1 MKRLI
6 PLFFSLLFCVGLM
19 PETSATHTKGGNF
32 WVEQLTS
39 CTYRVYFRD
48 YTSCEAA
55 NFTNLNS
62 VYSGPFNNPGGL
74 SITGTGCGTPVA
86 LGGWTLASQQEVTPL
101 CPISTA
107 VLNYTNCDVNNPNP
121 SPIVPGHW
129 ERIGYR
135 DYDFCGI
142 ACSNVRISYTACCW
156 GNPALNI
163 VGPPDEY
170 QYIDLNLIP
179 SDAGSP
185 VPHSSIP
192 HYVDAGER
200 SRISLG
206 HSDPDGDSLAYS
218 LVPLLDNM
226 GIPHSY
232 QPGYSATQP
241 MGPFWTVFLNPESG
255 VLTID
260 DVGGGVLGT
269 YVIAYE
275 VREYKAGALISTTHV
290 PFEITTV
297 DNTSTPISARAK
309 IDTTGLG
316 SSISGGSWLGG
327 NTFSGS
333 VGTQLQIPMNAIDP
347 DPADLTWMTLHS
359 VMPGGAVLKDAATN
373 TIVDTLNGL
382 APAGIVEWT
391 PPAPGRYSFE
401 IQLDNP
407 TECGV
412 YLKEQNS
419 YVYTVVVDSCDLV
432 VGISPD
438 SVGICTGSFAQATA
452 VPITGTPVTYLW
464 SDGSTAPTISVGF
477 GGIYTV
483 WVTDANGCVATDTLI
498 VTEEFVPAG
507 LAGPDT
513 LVCPWLPTY
522 TTGSAAIPGYTYNW
536 YETSTPGTTLATTS
550 QYTLPLV
557 SGDSISLT
565 LEVTSPNG
573 CMALDVVEI
582 LVEEIDTVVIN
593 FVPDTVCVGD
603 TVMLDIGVPMLPGS
617 VQTITFDGN
626 ATVIQGTAPFVEVM
640 WTQAGTGFVHVMI
653 DNACG
658 AIDTLQIPIVV
669 SGDCVWPG
677 DTDTDGIANNA
688 DLLNIG
694 LGFGTTGPARTGASI
709 SWTAQP
715 FSPWAASAPTGENYA
730 HADTDGNGTINDDDT
745 LAVVQ
750 NYGLMH
756 LKNEGSEGGPG
767 DPSLL
772 VLPMIDSAYIGD
784 TVMLPVILGTN
795 TIPADSIYGLS
806 FTIQYD
812 QTLVDSATAGI
823 SFAGSWLGTKGVDM
837 LGIQYDKYS
846 DGEIDVALT
855 RTDQMD
861 MNGAG
866 TIATFSIVMID
877 DLAGKNG
884 LKEVLKF
891 DITNVRVINA
901 QGELME
907 VYNQPSELLLTDN
920 TTSLGQAE
928 FRSLMLAPNPSKGL
942 FSLTMPVS
950 GLYEAEVTD
959 LTGRVILRKEIR
971 ENSTISLED
980 QPNGMYLVKVN
991 QGNTYWV
998 GKVLIQH

>member
-1 MKRLI
+1 ML
-6 PLFFSLLFCVGLM
+6 LLLFGAGFVT
-19 PETSATHTKGGNF
+19 ETQATHTKGGNF

-48 YTSCEAA
+48 YTSCDAA
-55 NFTNLNS
+55 NFTNLTTT
-62 VYSGPFNNPGGL
+62 YTGPFNNPGGL
-74 SITGTGCGTPVA
+74 AFGGTGCGTPVA

-101 CPISTA
+101 CPVSTA
-107 VLNYTNCDVNNPNP
+107 VLNYTNCDVSNPNP

-135 DYDFCGI
+135 DYDLCGI
-142 ACSNVRISYTACCW
+142 TCTNLRISYTACCW
-156 GNPALNI
+156 ENTVLNI

-170 QYIDLNLIP
+170 EYIDLNLAP
-179 SDAGSP
+179 VGAGSP

-192 HYVDAGER
+192 HYIDAGEK
-200 SRISLG
+200 SKISLG

-218 LVPLLDNM
+218 LVPVLNNM
-226 GIPHSY
+226 GVAHPY
-232 QPGYSATQP
+232 QPGYSPSQP
-241 MGPFWTVFLNPESG
+241 MGPFWSVFLNPQSG
-255 VLTID
+255 VLTVD
-260 DVGGGVLGT
+260 DIGGGVLGT
-269 YVIAYE
+269 YLIAYE
-275 VREYKAGALISTTHV
+275 VREYKAGVLMSTTHV
-290 PFEITTV
+290 PFEVTTV
-297 DNTSTPISARAK
+297 DNSVTPISTRAT
-309 IDTTGLG
+309 IDTAGISAGLV
-316 SSISGGSWLGG
+316 GGLWLGG
-327 NTFSGS
+327 KTFQGT
-333 VGTQLQIPMNAIDP
+333 VGTPMQIPVSASDP
-347 DPADLTWMTLHS
+347 NPGDLTLMILHS
-359 VMPGGAVLKDAATN
+359 VMPGGAVLTDVSTGLV
-373 TIVDTLNGL
+373 VDTLSGL
-382 APAGIVEWT
+382 APNGMVEWT
-391 PPAPGRYSFE
+391 PPASGQYSFE
-401 IQLDNP
+401 IQLDDP
-407 TECGV
+407 SECGV

-419 YVYTVVVDSCDLV
+419 YVYTIMVDSCSLAVD
-432 VGISPD
+432 ISPD
-438 SVGICTGSFAQATA
+438 SLTICSGDVGMATA
-452 VPITGTPVTYLW
+452 VPSGGTPISYLW
-464 SDGSTAPTISVGF
+464 SDGSTLPTVSVTT
-477 GGIYTV
+477 GGTYVV
-483 WVTDANGCVATDTLI
+483 WVVDAIGCVATDTLI

-513 LVCPWLPTY
+513 LLCPWLPTY
-522 TTGSAAIPGYTYNW
+522 TTGAAAIPGFTYNW
-536 YETSTPGTTLATTS
+536 YETSNPGTTLATTS
-550 QYTLPLV
+550 QFTLPLV
-557 SGDSISLT
+557 SGDSTSLT

-573 CMALDVVEI
+573 CMATDVVEI

-593 FVPDTVCVGD
+593 FIPDTVCVGD

-617 VQTITFDGN
+617 FQTITFDGN
-626 ATVIQGTAPFVEVM
+626 ATVIQGTAPFVEVV
-640 WTQAGTGFVHVMI
+640 WTQAGAGFVHVMI

-658 AIDTLQIPIVV
+658 AIDTLQIPVFV
-669 SGDCVWPG
+669 SGDCIWPG
-677 DTDTDGIANNA
+677 DTDTDGVANNA

-750 NYGLMH
+750 NYGLTH

-795 TIPADSIYGLS
+795 ALPADSVYGLS

-812 QTLVDSATAGI
+812 QTLVDSATAEIGYT
-823 SFAGSWLGTKGVDM
+823 GSWLGTKGVDM
-837 LGIQYDKYS
+837 LGIQHDKYS

-861 MNGAG
+861 RNGSG

-891 DITNVRVINA
+891 DIINVKVINA
-901 QGELME
+901 QGELIE
-907 VYNQPSELLLTDN
+907 VYNQPSELLVTDN
-920 TTSLGQAE
+920 TTSLDQAE
-928 FRSLMLAPNPSKGL
+928 FRSLMLAPNPSAGQVA
-942 FSLTMPVS
+942 LTMPVS
-950 GLYEAEVTD
+950 GVYEAEVTD

-971 ENSTISLED
+971 ENATISLED
-980 QPNGMYLVKVN
+980 QPNGVYLVKVN